1 MLRLLVLLLVL
12 LNATYFAWSQGMLR
26 AYGWAP
32 AQQTEPQRLQQ
43 QIRPEAIQILSA
55 EEARRALQVVQTP
68 PTPPTPP
75 KPPECL
81 QAGLYD
87 EAQTETVRKA
97 LEASLPATAWTLE
110 PVVEPGRWIVYLGK
124 FSGSAALAKK
134 KAELEKLKV
143 TLLPL
148 EKAEL
153 APGLSLGAYETQAQ
167 AQAGLKA
174 LQRRGVRGAKVVQ
187 ERAELRQSLLRIA
200 AADEALKT
208 KLEELKPALGDKP
221 LRACSK

>member
-68 PTPPTPP
+68 PTPP

-81 QAGLYD
+81 QAGLFD
-87 EAQTETVRKA
+87 EAQTEAVRKA
-97 LEASLPATAWTLE
+97 LENSLPAGAWTLE
-110 PVVEPGRWIVYLGK
+110 TTVEPGRWIVYLGK

-148 EKAEL
+148 EKTEL
-153 APGLSLGAYETQAQ
+153 APGLSLGAFETQAQ

-174 LQRRGVRGAKVVQ
+174 LQRRGVRAAKVVQ
-187 ERAELRQSLLRIA
+187 ERAELRQGLLRIP

-208 KLEELKPALGDKP
+208 RLEELKPVLGDKP
-221 LRACSK
+221 LRSCGK